1 MAGRNYGYQYETSPR
16 KIRPDYDIQRKKQ
29 TAKKTSKKTTTRQ
42 EANIKKR
49 QQEVLKA
56 QKKLCRKAKFSIFFK
71 AVLLFAIL
79 FFILFRN
86 SQINESFAKIQK
98 LKSDI
103 TGLQKENDQLEINI
117 QNSLNLNTIEQSAK
131 ELLGMQKLTNK
142 QTNYISI
149 PKRDYVEHRT
159 EEVIIEEQ
167 KGFFE
172 GFPYKKKYVD

>member
-16 KIRPDYDIQRKKQ
+16 KIRPDYDTPRKKRA
-29 TAKKTSKKTTTRQ
+29 TKNTSKKTITRQ

-49 QQEVLKA
+49 QQEALKA
-56 QKKLCRKAKFSIFFK
+56 QKKLYRKAKFSIFFK

-79 FFILFRN
+79 FFVLFRN
-86 SQINESFAKIQK
+86 SQINQNFAKIQR
-98 LKSDI
+98 LKSEI
-103 TGLQKENDQLEINI
+103 TDLQKENDQLEINI

-159 EEVIIEEQ
+159 EEIVIEEQ
-167 KGFFE
+167 KGFFK
-172 GFPYKKKYVD
+172 GLIDKLKSVF

>member
-16 KIRPDYDIQRKKQ
+16 KIRPDYDIPRKKQ

-71 AVLLFAIL
+71 AVL

-103 TGLQKENDQLEINI
+103 TGIQKENDQLEINI

-172 GFPYKKKYVD
+172 GLIGKLKSIF